1 MPDPTHVMA
10 CADGAVLSHAMW
22 VTRWLAPGAG
32 PPLRAAYIEAVATDP
47 AYQGR
52 GLATAVMRVLV
63 SQLSSFQLA
72 ALCPS
77 DRGQSLYARLGWEPW
92 RGPLLIRQE
101 THLIETPDEAVMI
114 HRLPASPP
122 LNLEQPLSAE
132 WRPGELW

>member
-10 CADGAVLSHAMW
+10 FANGAVLSHAMW

-32 PPLRAAYIEAVATDP
+32 PPLRAAYIEAVATEP

-63 SQLSSFQLA
+63 SQLGSFQLA

-92 RGPLLIRQE
+92 KGPLFIRRE
-101 THLIETPDEAVMI
+101 THLIETPGEAVMI
-114 HRLPASPP
+114 RRLPASPP
-122 LNLEQPLSAE
+122 LNLDDPLSAE